1 MSYLSATDDTYQQE
15 AVEGSFARLAPAS
28 CMLLTTIKLDGTFV
42 STPVHGV
49 VDGDRAYFR
58 VWSRSGM
65 VKRLEQADVV
75 QVTPCSVLGWCSY
88 PPPLDVAVRSLPSEE
103 GRRVAG
109 KLARKYPG
117 QHRSLIR
124 LLHRTCRWQ
133 MAYYELLA
141 FDAAGEQDVGAGA
154 SGVPDGL
161 RDQSGGYGTRRQS
174 SAQLP
179 PLQYGELVAQDQD
192 LCGLPCL
199 LTPGQPQPRGQ
210 LRDEKEGKPQAHD
223 L

>member
-1 MSYLSATDDTYQQE
+1 MSYLSATDDTYQQG
-15 AVEGSFARLAPAS
+15 AAEGSFARLASAS

-88 PPPLDVAVRSLPSEE
+88 PPPLDVAVRSLPAEE

-109 KLARKYPG
+109 KLARKYPV
-117 QHRSLIR
+117 QHRFLIR
-124 LLHRTCRWQ
+124 PLHRTCRWQ

-141 FDAAGEQDVGAGA
+141 LDAAGDQDVSAGCA
-154 SGVPDGL
+154 VPKIACRL
-161 RDQSGGYGTRRQS
+161 
-174 SAQLP
+174 
-179 PLQYGELVAQDQD
+179 
-192 LCGLPCL
+192 
-199 LTPGQPQPRGQ
+199 
-210 LRDEKEGKPQAHD
+210 
-223 L
+223 